1 MQKRKIQSSYCMS
14 AHIKTH
20 PVIQATDI
28 NETIAQMSVY
38 KFPPGSEVPQQE
50 LNHDLTCLDNWIN

>member
-14 AHIKTH
+14 AHIETH

-50 LNHDLTCLDNWIN
+50 LNHDLTCLDN

>member
-1 MQKRKIQSSYCMS
+1 MS
-14 AHIKTH
+14 AHIKTY

-50 LNHDLTCLDNWIN
+50 LNHDLTCLDN

>member
-1 MQKRKIQSSYCMS
+1 MS
-14 AHIKTH
+14 AHIETH

-50 LNHDLTCLDNWIN
+50 LNHDLTCLDN

>member
-1 MQKRKIQSSYCMS
+1 MS

-38 KFPPGSEVPQQE
+38 KFPPGSEVLQQE
-50 LNHDLTCLDNWIN
+50 LNHDLTCLDN

>member
-14 AHIKTH
+14 AHIKTY